1 MKFRLFG
8 LLALLGVFAFVAA
21 AADVTGKWTAEM
33 QGRGG
38 NAQQVTINLKADGG
52 TLTGSLANARGET
65 PISDGKVDGNKVSF
79 NVKRNFN
86 GNEFVQKFKDEFGWE
101 RVTDDP
107 IEAAYFMLHLW
118 KMAVEKA
125 GSTDVDKVRAA
136 LQSGIEYDA
145 PGGKVKVDP
154 KTQRTYKWFRMGR
167 VRALT

>member
-8 LLALLGVFAFVAA
+8 MLALLGVFAFVAA

-86 GNEFVQKFKDEFGWE
+86 GNEFVQKFKGTMDGDTLKLTMTMTGQDGQE
-101 RVTDDP
+101 RNVDVT
-107 IEAAYFMLHLW
+107 A
-118 KMAVEKA
+118 K
-125 GSTDVDKVRAA
+125 RA
-136 LQSGIEYDA
+136 Q
-145 PGGKVKVDP
+145 
-154 KTQRTYKWFRMGR
+154 
-167 VRALT
+167 